1 MKRIALF
8 LMVAGM
14 LSMVACK
21 SAPKQEATEAEQSA
35 TEQVTDSTQA
45 LETEADTTK
54 PVVPQQQ

>member
-21 SAPKQEATEAEQSA
+21 SAPKKEEATEVQP
-35 TEQVTDSTQA
+35 TEQQ
-45 LETEADTTK
+45 ADTTQASEVETNADTTQHL
-54 PVVPQQQ
+54 PE